1 MGDISQIIRI
11 LPKDLVLG
19 LDLNRLRFDKINEI
33 RIWVGRYIAL
43 IYDNKEVISR
53 IKASK
58 EHIRKIIELAA
69 DYSVYAYEQSFRQG
83 YITIEGGHRIG
94 IAGHAIVENNN
105 IRNFNY
111 ITFLCIRVA
120 HQVPGCSDKVMD
132 FIYAGGLENTLII
145 SPPGCG
151 KTTLLRDVIR
161 NISDNAELSM
171 NISLIDE
178 RQEIAGC
185 FMGEPQNDIGT
196 RTDVFDGCPKD
207 SGMLMA
213 IRAMSPEMI
222 AVDEIGSKYDAQ
234 AIRYCIACGCIIIG
248 TVHGY
253 SIEDVLNK
261 PYVRELIGKDGF
273 NKIIIMSK
281 RHGKGTIEKCINYRE
296 QCL

>member
-19 LDLNRLRFDKINEI
+19 LDLKRLRFDKINEI
-33 RIWVGRYIAL
+33 RITVGRYIAL
-43 IYDNKEVISR
+43 IFDNKEVISR

-132 FIYAGGLENTLII
+132 FIYAGGLENTA
-145 SPPGCG
+145 
-151 KTTLLRDVIR
+151 T
-161 NISDNAELSM
+161 
-171 NISLIDE
+171 
-178 RQEIAGC
+178 
-185 FMGEPQNDIGT
+185 
-196 RTDVFDGCPKD
+196 
-207 SGMLMA
+207 
-213 IRAMSPEMI
+213 
-222 AVDEIGSKYDAQ
+222 
-234 AIRYCIACGCIIIG
+234 
-248 TVHGY
+248 
-253 SIEDVLNK
+253 
-261 PYVRELIGKDGF
+261 
-273 NKIIIMSK
+273 
-281 RHGKGTIEKCINYRE
+281 
-296 QCL
+296 

>member
-1 MGDISQIIRI
+1 M
-11 LPKDLVLG
+11 
-19 LDLNRLRFDKINEI
+19 F
-33 RIWVGRYIAL
+33 
-43 IYDNKEVISR
+43 
-53 IKASK
+53 
-58 EHIRKIIELAA
+58 
-69 DYSVYAYEQSFRQG
+69 
-83 YITIEGGHRIG
+83 
-94 IAGHAIVENNN
+94 
-105 IRNFNY
+105 
-111 ITFLCIRVA
+111 
-120 HQVPGCSDKVMD
+120 
-132 FIYAGGLENTLII
+132 
-145 SPPGCG
+145 
-151 KTTLLRDVIR
+151 
-161 NISDNAELSM
+161 
-171 NISLIDE
+171 
-178 RQEIAGC
+178 
-185 FMGEPQNDIGT
+185 
-196 RTDVFDGCPKD
+196 FDGCPKD

>member
-1 MGDISQIIRI
+1 M
-11 LPKDLVLG
+11 
-19 LDLNRLRFDKINEI
+19 
-33 RIWVGRYIAL
+33 
-43 IYDNKEVISR
+43 
-53 IKASK
+53 
-58 EHIRKIIELAA
+58 
-69 DYSVYAYEQSFRQG
+69 
-83 YITIEGGHRIG
+83 
-94 IAGHAIVENNN
+94 
-105 IRNFNY
+105 
-111 ITFLCIRVA
+111 
-120 HQVPGCSDKVMD
+120 PGCSDKVMD

-151 KTTLLRDVIR
+151 KTTLLRDVVR